1 MQKPKNLLLIIPLGS
16 PHFKPDLPEVSS
28 PAAKLFR
35 LVFGDVVV
43 QNDHAAVLVLA
54 TISLT
59 IPRRGSA
66 NAPPTPFALVMP
78 RYLRAMGSRGYSA
91 SFNLNASEK
100 KNCVAFKNKRPP
112 QKRGTAA

>member
-59 IPRRGSA
+59 IPRRVSA
-66 NAPPTPFALVMP
+66 NASPPPFALIMP
-78 RYLRAMGSRGYSA
+78 RYWRAMASRVYPA
-91 SFNLNASEK
+91 FFNSNAFGTRNSMPLN
-100 KNCVAFKNKRPP
+100 
-112 QKRGTAA
+112 